1 MPLFNLVSTRTRTN
15 DPTMTHQYLNESKK
29 KNTKEK
35 LTRKKSHDEILKER
49 KMMKGTKKY

>member
-1 MPLFNLVSTRTRTN
+1 
-15 DPTMTHQYLNESKK
+15 MTHQYLNESKK

-49 KMMKGTKKY
+49 KMMKGTKKILNEETFC

>member
-15 DPTMTHQYLNESKK
+15 DPTMTHQYLNESK